1 MTNPGRF
8 STGLVLPFTKLKLP
22 GLVMSPEMLNPKC
35 KVETFNPEAFESG
48 EF

>member
-8 STGLVLPFTKLKLP
+8 GSGLVLPFTKLKLP
-22 GLVMSPEMLNPKC
+22 GLVMSPEILNPKC
-35 KVETFNPEAFESG
+35 KVETFDLETFESG